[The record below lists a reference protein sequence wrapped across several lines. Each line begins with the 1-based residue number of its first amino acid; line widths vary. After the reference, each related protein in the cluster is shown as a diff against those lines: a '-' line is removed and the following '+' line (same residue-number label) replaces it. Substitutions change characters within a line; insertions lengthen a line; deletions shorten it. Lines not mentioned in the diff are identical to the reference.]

1 MKNGLEAAGRA
12 VIDMETQGD
21 DMEPDGHEGDDERT
35 SGPSGSEM
43 AEKDI
48 EDKIQDKKVDT
59 TSAVAGNSDIPE
71 VKPMRIQKKHRRGSR
86 RNRKKYKPYTKM
98 TWDEKKARLE
108 QDAKKANK
116 VREKYTHEKGR
127 PNAPYNTTQFLMDE
141 HDQEEPDLGNHT
153 HMQSEGEAEDDD
165 CDSRST
171 ERRRL
176 DSQSFDDPDLEDYNE
191 SPEDEIY
198 EQEFFQKDFTEAY
211 EQYHAESLYSM
222 KKDDLVRECMSLE
235 ERVETL
241 ERKLREVGASDNQDG
256 LRDTFLEDLPY
267 RSNGDNHNT
276 DDSSSSSN
284 ASEGLIRTLRCELD
298 RLKTENEKLQH
309 AKTDQPSVC
318 ASE

>member
-1 MKNGLEAAGRA
+1 MKNVLEATGRA

-59 TSAVAGNSDIPE
+59 TSTAAGNSETSE

-108 QDAKKANK
+108 LDAKKANK
-116 VREKYTHEKGR
+116 IREKYTHEKGR

-153 HMQSEGEAEDDD
+153 HMQSDGEAEDED

-211 EQYHAESLYSM
+211 EQCHAESLYSM
-222 KKDDLVRECMSLE
+222 KKDELVRECMSLE

-241 ERKLREVGASDNQDG
+241 ERKLREVGATDNG
-256 LRDTFLEDLPY
+256 LRDTSLEDLPY
-267 RSNGDNHNT
+267 RSYGDNHNT
-276 DDSSSSSN
+276 SDSSGSSN
-284 ASEGLIRTLRCELD
+284 SSESLIRSLRSELN
-298 RLKTENEKLQH
+298 RLKSENEKLQH
-309 AKTDQPSVC
+309 AKTAKPALC
-318 ASE
+318 MSE

>member
-48 EDKIQDKKVDT
+48 EVKIQDKKVDT
-59 TSAVAGNSDIPE
+59 TSAAAGNADISE

-86 RNRKKYKPYTKM
+86 KNRKKYKPYSKM

-108 QDAKKANK
+108 LDAKKANK

-141 HDQEEPDLGNHT
+141 HDQEEPDIGNHA
-153 HMQSEGEAEDDD
+153 HMQSDGEAEDDD

-176 DSQSFDDPDLEDYNE
+176 DSQSFDDPELGDYNE

-211 EQYHAESLYSM
+211 EQCHAESLYSM
-222 KKDDLVRECMSLE
+222 KKDELVRECMSLE
-235 ERVETL
+235 ERVEAL
-241 ERKLREVGASDNQDG
+241 ERKLREVGALDNQDR
-256 LRDTFLEDLPY
+256 LRDSSLEDLPY
-267 RSNGDNHNT
+267 RFNGDNLNT

-284 ASEGLIRTLRCELD
+284 SSEDLIRTLRTELN

-309 AKTDQPSVC
+309 SKTVQPAVC
-318 ASE
+318 TSE